1 MYLDIK
7 ILYGTSGLPN
17 SASGVPAE
25 CRELLKRRNTLS
37 NVDSFKSKSTLE
49 VNGKDYEIFRLD
61 AVEGSKKLPFSLKV
75 LLENLLRTEDGA
87 NITADHIRTL
97 GSWDASADPS
107 HEIQFTPARVVMQDF
122 TGVPCIVDLATM
134 REAVKELGGDPDKVN
149 PLAPAELVIDHSVQ
163 IDSFGNANAIERN
176 MDIEYQRN
184 DERYQFLRWGQTAF
198 DDFKVV
204 PPGMGI
210 VHQVNIE
217 YLARVVMPREV
228 DGVLRA
234 YPDTLVGTDSHTTMV
249 NGLGVL
255 GWGVGGIEAEAAML
269 GQPVSM
275 LIPRVV
281 GFKLTGEIPSGV
293 TATDVVLTITDM
305 LRQHGVV
312 GKFVEFYGK
321 GVSAVPLANRA
332 TIGNMSPE
340 FGSTAAMFPIDSVT
354 IDYLKLTGRSEEQ
367 IALVEA
373 YAKEQGLWHDPD
385 VEVEYS
391 EYLELDLSTVVPSIS
406 GPKRP
411 QDRIE
416 LSDAKSQFQKDIH
429 NYSQPG
435 EESKSAPVS
444 MPDGREFELANGA
457 VAIASITSCTN
468 TSNPSVMMA
477 AGLVARKAREKGLQ
491 TKPWVKT
498 SIAPGSKVVTEYYEK
513 AGLIPDLE
521 ALNFYIVG
529 YGCTTC
535 IGNSGPLED
544 EISQSIQ
551 DNDLSVSAVLSG
563 NRNFEGRISPDVK
576 MNYLASPPLV
586 IAYAL
591 AGTMDFDFESQPLG
605 KGSDGEDIYL
615 KDIWPSP
622 EEVESLIES
631 SINTDMFTSEYGSI
645 FDGDARWQELDTPSG
660 NVFEWDEQS
669 TYVRRPPYFEG
680 MTLETTPVA
689 DVSGARVLAKLGDSV
704 TTDHISPAGSF
715 KADTPAGRYLVE
727 NGVERKDFNSYG
739 SRRGN
744 HEVMIRG
751 TFANI
756 RLQNQLLDGVQGG
769 FTRDFTQDGG
779 PQTTIYD
786 ASVNYQAAG
795 IPLVVLGGKE
805 YGSGSSRDWAAKGT
819 KLLGVSAVIAESFE
833 RIHRSNLI
841 GMGVLPMQFPA
852 GENAESLGLDGTETF
867 DIAGV
872 TALNEGTTPSTLHV
886 TATKEDGSTVE
897 FDAVLRIDTP
907 GEADYYRN
915 GGILQYVLRQLATA

>member
-1 MYLDIK
+1 M
-7 ILYGTSGLPN
+7 
-17 SASGVPAE
+17 
-25 CRELLKRRNTLS
+25 S
-37 NVDSFKSKSTLE
+37 NVDTFKSKSTLT
-49 VNGKDYEIFRLD
+49 VGDTDYEIYRLD
-61 AVEGSKKLPFSLKV
+61 AVDGSQKLPFSLKV

-87 NITADHIRTL
+87 NITEDHIKAL
-97 GSWDASADPS
+97 ASWDPSADPS
-107 HEIQFTPARVVMQDF
+107 TEIQFTPARVVMQDF

-134 REAVKELGGDPDKVN
+134 REKVAELGGNPDTVN

-163 IDSFGNANAIERN
+163 IDAFGTADAIERN

-184 DERYQFLRWGQTAF
+184 GERYQFLRWGQTAF

-228 DGVLRA
+228 GGVLRA

-312 GKFVEFYGK
+312 GKFVEFYGE
-321 GVSAVPLANRA
+321 GVASVPLANRA

-340 FGSTAAMFPIDSVT
+340 FGSTAAIFPIDDVT
-354 IDYLKLTGRSEEQ
+354 IDYLKLTGRSPEQ
-367 IALVEA
+367 IQLVED
-373 YAKEQGLWHDPD
+373 YAKTQGLWHDPAN
-385 VEVEYS
+385 EVAYS

-416 LSDAKSQFQKDIH
+416 LTDAKNQFAKDIH
-429 NYSQPG
+429 NYAAPG

-444 MPDGREFELANGA
+444 TGDGRNFELANGA

-468 TSNPSVMMA
+468 TSNPSVMLA
-477 AGLVARKAREKGLQ
+477 AGLLARNARKRGLNS
-491 TKPWVKT
+491 KPWVKT
-498 SIAPGSKVVTEYYEK
+498 SIAPGSKVVTDYYTK
-513 AGLIPDLE
+513 AGLIEDLE
-521 ALNFYIVG
+521 ALNFFVVG

-535 IGNSGPLED
+535 IGNSGPLD
-544 EISQSIQ
+544 AEISESIQ
-551 DNDLSVSAVLSG
+551 DNDLAVTAVLSG

-591 AGTMDFDFESQPLG
+591 AGTMDFDFENQPLG
-605 KGSDGEDIYL
+605 KDSEGVDVYL
-615 KDIWPSP
+615 KDLWPSP
-622 EEVESLIES
+622 EEVQSVIDS
-631 SINTDMFTSEYGSI
+631 SISTDMFDTEYGRI
-645 FDGDARWQELDTPSG
+645 FDGDERWQALQTPEG
-660 NVFEWDEQS
+660 AIFEWDENS
-669 TYVRRPPYFEG
+669 TYVRKPNYFDG
-680 MTLETTPVA
+680 MTLETVPVT
-689 DVSGARVLAKLGDSV
+689 DIEGARVLAKLGDSV

-715 KADTPAGRYLVE
+715 KADTPAGKYLVE
-727 NGVERKDFNSYG
+727 HGVERKDFNSYG

-769 FTRDFTQDGG
+769 FTRDFTQADG

-819 KLLGVSAVIAESFE
+819 KLLGVRAVIAESFE

-841 GMGVLPMQFPA
+841 GMGVLPLQFPV
-852 GENAESLGLDGTETF
+852 GESAESLGLDGTETF
-867 DIAGV
+867 SISGV
-872 TALNEGTTPSTLHV
+872 TELNEGTTPKTVKVS
-886 TATKEDGSTVE
+886 ATKDDGTTVD
-897 FDAVLRIDTP
+897 FDAVVRIDTP

-915 GGILQYVLRQLATA
+915 GGILQYVLRQLAGS

>member
-1 MYLDIK
+1 M
-7 ILYGTSGLPN
+7 
-17 SASGVPAE
+17 
-25 CRELLKRRNTLS
+25 S
-37 NVDSFKSKSTLE
+37 NVDTFKSKSTLT
-49 VNGKDYEIFRLD
+49 VGDKDYEIYRLD
-61 AVEGSKKLPFSLKV
+61 KVKGSEKLPFSLKV

-87 NITADHIRTL
+87 NITSEHIEAL
-97 GSWDASADPS
+97 GSWDPNAEPDT
-107 HEIQFTPARVVMQDF
+107 EIQFTPARVVMQDF

-134 REAVKELGGDPDKVN
+134 REKVVELGGKPDQVN

-163 IDSFGNANAIERN
+163 IDRFGTADAVELN

-184 DERYQFLRWGQTAF
+184 GERYQFLRWGQTAF
-198 DDFKVV
+198 EDFKVV

-217 YLARVVMPREV
+217 HLARVVMPREV

-305 LRQHGVV
+305 LRQHGAV

-321 GVSAVPLANRA
+321 GVAEVPLANRA

-340 FGSTAAMFPIDSVT
+340 FGSTAAIFPIDEVT
-354 IDYLKLTGRSEEQ
+354 IDYLKLTGRSDEQ
-367 IALVEA
+367 IQLVED
-373 YAKEQGLWHDPD
+373 YAKTQGLWHDPEN
-385 VEVEYS
+385 EVEYS
-391 EYLELDLSTVVPSIS
+391 EYIELDLSTVVPSIS

-416 LSDAKSQFQKDIH
+416 LSDAKNQFAKDIH
-429 NYSQPG
+429 NYAAPG
-435 EESKSAPVS
+435 EESKSVDVTTG
-444 MPDGREFELANGA
+444 DGDQFELANGA

-477 AGLVARKAREKGLQ
+477 AGLLARNARKRGLNS
-491 TKPWVKT
+491 KPWVKT
-498 SIAPGSKVVTEYYEK
+498 SIAPGSKVVTNYYEK
-513 AGLIPDLE
+513 AGLIEDLE

-535 IGNSGPLED
+535 IGNSGPLD
-544 EISQSIQ
+544 QEISDTIQ
-551 DNDLSVSAVLSG
+551 DNDLSVTAVLSG

-591 AGTMDFDFESQPLG
+591 AGTMDFDFENQPLG
-605 KGSDGEDIYL
+605 KDSEGVDVYL
-615 KDIWPSP
+615 KDLWPAP
-622 EEVESLIES
+622 EEVESVIAS
-631 SINTDMFTSEYGSI
+631 SISTDMFDNEYGRI
-645 FDGDARWQELDTPSG
+645 FDGDERWQQLDTPEG
-660 NVFEWDEQS
+660 KIFEWDDKS
-669 TYVRRPPYFEG
+669 TYVRKPTFFDG
-680 MTLETTPVA
+680 MGLEPEAVE
-689 DVSGARVLAKLGDSV
+689 DIKGARVLAKLGDSV

-715 KADTPAGRYLVE
+715 KADTPAGKYLVE

-769 FTRDFTQDGG
+769 FTRDFTQEGG

-786 ASVNYQAAG
+786 ASVNYEAAG
-795 IPLVVLGGKE
+795 TPLVVLGGKE

-819 KLLGVSAVIAESFE
+819 KLLGVEAVITESFE

-841 GMGVLPMQFPA
+841 GMGVLPLQYPA
-852 GENAESLGLDGTETF
+852 GESTESLGLDGTETF
-867 DIAGV
+867 SIEGI
-872 TALNEGTTPSTLHV
+872 TELNEGKTPETVKV
-886 TATKEDGSTVE
+886 TAEKEDGTTVE
-897 FDAVLRIDTP
+897 FDAVVRIDTP